1 MSGTA
6 AAATTTTPLPNI
18 TSISTPS
25 PTPPQPQQSQ
35 PSQPQ
40 SPQQTQQ
47 QPQQAKT
54 PSKPVNASPN
64 DVMAKI
70 TEEIT
75 RLRKDNQRLEKLY
88 SDSDHDLSELR
99 AKHIMCIKEQ
109 DAQKTQ
115 LLESRAAAEASER
128 ERERVEKEFAE
139 FRTKHN
145 PDEFLRKIR
154 DLEAQVETLQRHRV
168 DNEGLQ
174 AQVISLNAR
183 IASLTDAKRADAE
196 TIDKIT
202 AIADDLRRNYDT
214 LATKCAGHEALA
226 KRLAEA
232 EAAAAERDRL
242 AKRVAELEAQRA
254 AAANLGVLFCSGDAA
269 TVNRIAGELSAAGK
283 VEESIELQ
291 ELAGRLDAKYDR
303 VQEEAAAD
311 RTAKAKA
318 EQDLALFKGELKGN
332 VMPEVQRLRREL
344 AQLRGKYES
353 LFACLSKIKPEME
366 ALSKVNEAQKSQ
378 ITSLERSLYDK
389 MSSNSTTTTT
399 SSLSSSSSEDMTFAS
414 FSEMRAFN
422 ARLVA
427 EKEAFEAAQKELA
440 SLRKEHEELVALRV
454 EHEKTEAKLAL
465 ITSEKRVAAVLDN
478 AKQVVSQGQ
487 SQARASQCTTT
498 TTTNNNNNAETVL
511 KLEKEV
517 RRLNREVFNLSKEN
531 YEYLTKS
538 SECDGKLKKA
548 EDECERLRGR
558 QKELAEQAE
567 RLEKDVADKE
577 KVMSEMSAEIT
588 AYKKGEWELENKIK
602 YQNEE
607 IEKYKANETEMSAK
621 IERLNSEVAY
631 HVSSLSGILDIRKD
645 SLANYT
651 RLKNFMQENHLREMY
666 FF

>member
-1 MSGTA
+1 
-6 AAATTTTPLPNI
+6 
-18 TSISTPS
+18 
-25 PTPPQPQQSQ
+25 
-35 PSQPQ
+35 
-40 SPQQTQQ
+40 
-47 QPQQAKT
+47 
-54 PSKPVNASPN
+54 
-64 DVMAKI
+64 MAKI

-99 AKHIMCIKEQ
+99 AKHIICIKEQ

-139 FRTKHN
+139 FRAKNN

-202 AIADDLRRNYDT
+202 AIADDLRRNYDA
-214 LATKCAGHEALA
+214 LATKCAGHEALT

-232 EAAAAERDRL
+232 EAAASERDRL
-242 AKRVAELEAQRA
+242 AGRVAELEAQRA

-283 VEESIELQ
+283 AEESIELQ

-366 ALSKVNEAQKSQ
+366 ALSKVNEAQKTQ

-389 MSSNSTTTTT
+389 MSSTT
-399 SSLSSSSSEDMTFAS
+399 SLTATSSSSSSSDDMSFAS

-440 SLRKEHEELVALRV
+440 ALRKEHAELVALRV

-465 ITSEKRVAAVLDN
+465 ITSEKRVAAVLDK
-478 AKQVVSQGQ
+478 AKQVVTQGP
-487 SQARASQCTTT
+487 SQARGGQCAN
-498 TTTNNNNNAETVL
+498 NNNNNAETVL

-548 EDECERLRGR
+548 QDECERLRGR

-567 RLEKDVADKE
+567 RLEKEVAEKE
-577 KVMSEMSAEIT
+577 KVISEMNAEIT
-588 AYKKGEWELENKIK
+588 SYKEGEWKLENKIK

-621 IERLNSEVAY
+621 IERLSSEVAY
-631 HVSSLSGILDIRKD
+631 HVSSLSGVLDVRKD

-666 FF
+666 LFIYRLTYIICTYLSFIN